1 MRASRLLSLL
11 MLLQA
16 RGRTSA
22 QALADE
28 LGVSMRTVYRDID
41 ELSAAGVPVSVTRGA
56 AGGFELFD
64 GWRTRL
70 TGLTAAEAQAV
81 FMSGLRGPA
90 AQLGLGEVMRSART
104 KLLAALPA
112 SWQADAGRVV
122 ERFHL
127 DPVGWYQRASP
138 VQHLSSVA
146 QAVWQERRIAVR
158 YESWKGVV
166 DRELEPLGL
175 VLKAGDWYL
184 VARAGRDA
192 RTYRLSN
199 ILALAVHDETFARP
213 KKFDLEH
220 YWTQSIERFEA
231 GLYRGTARLRVTPLG
246 LARLRQLSAA
256 VAEAVDRVAKK
267 ADPRRRVRVTIP
279 IESIEQAAVELLRLG
294 AEGEVLEPMALR
306 ARMCE
311 LTRAMAQQYASKG
324 RRRASGARTA

>member
-1 MRASRLLSLL
+1 

-22 QALADE
+22 QALAEE

-41 ELSAAGVPVSVTRGA
+41 QLSAAGVPVTVARGA
-56 AGGFELFD
+56 AGGFELLD

-70 TGLTAAEAQAV
+70 TGLTASEAQAV

-90 AQLGLGEVMRSART
+90 AQLGLGEVMRSAQV

-112 SWQADAGRVV
+112 SWQADADRVGA
-122 ERFHL
+122 RFHL

-138 VQHLSSVA
+138 VSHLSAVA
-146 QAVWQERRIAVR
+146 QAVWQERRIAVH
-158 YESWKGVV
+158 YESWQGVV

-175 VLKAGDWYL
+175 VLKAGEWYL
-184 VARAGRDA
+184 VARVGRDA

-199 ILALAVHDETFARP
+199 ILSLAVRDETFARP
-213 KKFDLEH
+213 KRFDLEQ

-246 LARLRQLSAA
+246 LKRLRQLSAA
-256 VAEAVDRVAKK
+256 VAEAADRAAKK
-267 ADPRRRVRVTIP
+267 ADARGRVCVTIP
-279 IESIEQAAVELLRLG
+279 IESIEHAAVELLRLG

-306 ARMCE
+306 KRIGDVA
-311 LTRAMAQQYASKG
+311 RAMARQHANKVRRPAS
-324 RRRASGARTA
+324 AV